1 MQTLTSQTNYN
12 PADEQP
18 AMVCWCRFLY
28 IIKHLKIFYNKF
40 DKIRQIIL
48 LMYFTL
54 NLTLL
59 KYHHK
64 YYLLLKVHYA
74 F

>member
-28 IIKHLKIFYNKF
+28 IIKHLKIYSNIKGRFF
-40 DKIRQIIL
+40 ILTSKIIYRTLTIK
-48 LMYFTL
+48 YFPSAD
-54 NLTLL
+54 
-59 KYHHK
+59 
-64 YYLLLKVHYA
+64 VA
-74 F
+74 Q